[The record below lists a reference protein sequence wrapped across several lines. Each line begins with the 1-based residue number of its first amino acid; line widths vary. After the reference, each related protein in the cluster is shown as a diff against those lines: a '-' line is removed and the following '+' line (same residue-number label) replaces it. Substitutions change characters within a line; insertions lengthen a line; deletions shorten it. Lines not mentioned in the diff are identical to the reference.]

1 MWLGLDIDPYSHTY
15 THMKTTLELPG
26 ELLISAKAMAARRR
40 TTLKALFTRA
50 LEREL
55 RGEMQPASGHLHFA
69 VDASGWPVL
78 KRENAPQTTVTDDVI
93 RALRD
98 EEGI

>member
-1 MWLGLDIDPYSHTY
+1 
-15 THMKTTLELPG
+15 MKTTLELPD
-26 ELLISAKAMAARRR
+26 ELLAEAKSVALRRR

-55 RGEMQPASGHLHFA
+55 RGGTDVSTPKRFQ

-78 KRENAPQTTVTDDVI
+78 RRGQSHGTVVTEEWIQGLRES
-93 RALRD
+93 
-98 EEGI
+98 EGI

>member
-1 MWLGLDIDPYSHTY
+1 
-15 THMKTTLELPG
+15 MKTTLELPD
-26 ELLISAKAMAARRR
+26 ELLIEAKAAAARRR

-55 RGEMQPASGHLHFA
+55 HGSSHLPASQPRFV
-69 VDASGWPVL
+69 VDASGWPIL
-78 KRENAPQTTVTDDVI
+78 QRLESTHPLVTDDFI
-93 RALRD
+93 RSLRD

>member
-1 MWLGLDIDPYSHTY
+1 
-15 THMKTTLELPG
+15 MKTTLELPDD
-26 ELLISAKAMAARRR
+26 LMAAAKALATRRR

-55 RGEMQPASGHLHFA
+55 RGPGKATHQRFE
-69 VDASGWPVL
+69 VDESGWPVL
-78 KRENAPQTTVTDDVI
+78 RRPPRNATVVTDEFI

-98 EEGI
+98 SEGV